1 MWMYEPSML
10 NEFFPIPYS
19 CPKLRWGSWV
29 VLVWIFVS
37 MILTSWAIKARI
49 ANSCDVC
56 DHEFWFCGLCLHTN
70 WKVRDMCSNP
80 LLSQAGVFRYDNN
93 CVSNLVF
100 ETHYSLF
107 SLHHLQKATRHP
119 NPSLRIAGKQTLQPY
134 WILYFDFEEMRMR

>member
-1 MWMYEPSML
+1 VKWGIYMWMYEPSML

-49 ANSCDVC
+49 ANSCDAC

-80 LLSQAGVFRYDNN
+80 LLLQAGVFRYDNN

-119 NPSLRIAGKQTLQPY
+119 NPSLRFAGKQTIQPY
-134 WILYFDFEEMRMR
+134 